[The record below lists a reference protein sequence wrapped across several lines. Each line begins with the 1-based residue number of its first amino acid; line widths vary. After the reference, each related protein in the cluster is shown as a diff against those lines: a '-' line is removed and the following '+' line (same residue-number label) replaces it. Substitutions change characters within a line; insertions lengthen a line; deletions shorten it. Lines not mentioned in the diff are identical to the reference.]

1 MKYVTENK
9 VVDVRYIDCS
19 VEFDD
24 ILDQIECE
32 SLKQMS

>member
-24 ILDQIECE
+24 ILEQIECE
-32 SLKQMS
+32 QRKQMA